1 MNLAELK
8 RDRKKIEELFA
19 LLLPESKVKSLKA
32 QTKINDVK
40 IDLLLTLNLKGKDN
54 VIICE
59 VKSSGAPSHLLPAT
73 IQLKKVLEKY
83 KEGYPVIIAPYI
95 SQRSAEI
102 CRQNKVG
109 FIDLEGNAFL
119 SFGNV
124 LIDKRMKER
133 VRVEKKETKEIF
145 SPRATRIL
153 RVLLENRTGQR
164 WLISDLAKEANVSL
178 GYTSEV
184 LTALALQGYIEKK
197 KRKGF
202 QLKEKAAL
210 LDRWAS
216 LYAFSQNNITSFYTL
231 EKDFSVLF
239 RKIADTS
246 KTLNSKSALTLLS
259 AVSIV
264 APYVARVSDIY
275 LYVENDIDIWR
286 KKLDLRSVDSGASFY
301 LAFPYDE
308 GVFYG
313 SRRIKDIPVVGNI
326 QLYLDLFKFPA
337 RGKEQADYIR
347 QKLIGF

>member
-1 MNLAELK
+1 MNLVELE
-8 RDRKKIEELFA
+8 RDIKKAEELFIQ
-19 LLLPESKVKSLKA
+19 LLPEFKVKSLQA
-32 QTKINDVK
+32 QTKIDDIK
-40 IDLLLTLNLKGKDN
+40 IDLLITLNLKGKDY

-59 VKSSGAPSHLLPAT
+59 LKSSGAPSHVLPAT
-73 IQLKKVLEKY
+73 IQLKKVSEEY
-83 KEGYPVIIAPYI
+83 KKGYPIVIAPYI

-133 VRVEKKETKEIF
+133 VRVEKRETTELF

-153 RVLLENRTGQR
+153 RVLLENRTKER
-164 WLISDLAKEANVSL
+164 WLISDLAKESDVSL

-184 LTALALQGYIEKK
+184 LNALTSQGYIEKK

-216 LYAFSQNNITSFYTL
+216 LYAFSQNNIASLYTL

-239 RKIADTS
+239 KKIANIS
-246 KTLNSKSALTLLS
+246 KMLDSRCALTSLS
-259 AVSIV
+259 AASIV
-264 APYVARVSDIY
+264 APYIARVSDIY
-275 LYVENDIDIWR
+275 LYVENDMDIWR
-286 KKLDLRSVDSGASFY
+286 KRLDLRDVDSGANFY
-301 LAFPYDE
+301 LVRPYDE

-313 SRRIKDIPVVGNI
+313 SKCVKDIAVVGNV

-347 QKLIGF
+347 KKLIGF